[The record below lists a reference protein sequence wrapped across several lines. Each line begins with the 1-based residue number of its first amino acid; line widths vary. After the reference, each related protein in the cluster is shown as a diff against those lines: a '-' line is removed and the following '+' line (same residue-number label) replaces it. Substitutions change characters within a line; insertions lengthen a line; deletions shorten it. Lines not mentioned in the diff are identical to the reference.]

1 MNEVIEQPNIETM
14 IYEIRGK
21 QVMLDSDLAKLY
33 QCKNG
38 TKSINLAVNRNKN
51 KFPDDFYFQIT
62 KEEFYRIL
70 RFQNETLELKQ
81 GKYSKYLPYVF
92 TEEGIAMLASVLNT
106 NIADEVSVKIM
117 RAFVIM
123 RRYIT
128 TDLSKNN
135 NILINHENRIL
146 KLEESFE
153 KLEEKQEINHIFFD
167 GQIYDAYS
175 LLIDILSKAK
185 SEIIIID
192 NYAGKELLDITK
204 NIKVRIIIV
213 SSNINDILKKKYEEQ
228 YRNVEFINN
237 NLFHDRFIIID
248 KVTLYHCGSSFK
260 DLGKKCFAINKIE
273 DKQYLNLLLEYLK

>member
-1 MNEVIEQPNIETM
+1 
-14 IYEIRGK
+14 
-21 QVMLDSDLAKLY
+21 
-33 QCKNG
+33 
-38 TKSINLAVNRNKN
+38 
-51 KFPDDFYFQIT
+51 
-62 KEEFYRIL
+62 
-70 RFQNETLELKQ
+70 
-81 GKYSKYLPYVF
+81 
-92 TEEGIAMLASVLNT
+92 
-106 NIADEVSVKIM
+106 
-117 RAFVIM
+117 
-123 RRYIT
+123 
-128 TDLSKNN
+128 
-135 NILINHENRIL
+135 
-146 KLEESFE
+146 
-153 KLEEKQEINHIFFD
+153 
-167 GQIYDAYS
+167 
-175 LLIDILSKAK
+175 LSKAK